1 MDSLSR
7 FGLDSELVEGALV
20 IAFCSPFSG
29 LLIGIVKDKEAG
41 PAHLID
47 VVGEFRLVEILIEGL
62 EWYEEYAIMRVDV
75 PSLLFQISC
84 PQFGAVRIG
93 SHVLFF
99 FSEITVSSP
108 GISHLEEFNFLASCV
123 GDHFCSQDGVSVV
136 ITDAN
141 FIAIIISGACSFIC
155 VRIRCYNVLILF
167 GSLNLF
173 PNPIRCIVLAT

>member
-1 MDSLSR
+1 MDCLSR
-7 FGLDSELVEGALV
+7 FGLDSELVEGAF
-20 IAFCSPFSG
+20 AFAICSFFSG
-29 LLIGIVKDKEAG
+29 LFIGIVKDKEVG
-41 PAHLID
+41 SAHLID
-47 VVGEFRLVEILIEGL
+47 VEVDMRLRELLKEELV
-62 EWYEEYAIMRVDV
+62 WHEEYAILRVDV

-155 VRIRCYNVLILF
+155 VRIR
-167 GSLNLF
+167 
-173 PNPIRCIVLAT
+173 